1 MKKLIII
8 FILATVILSTVSA
21 CGGWPFYYK
30 PEFRGRVLDA
40 ETKAPI
46 EGAVVVVLYWKS
58 YLIRIVG
65 SHSAI
70 LNARETL
77 TDKNGDFYFPSCM
90 GFIPF
95 SRQEYT
101 QFIIY
106 KPGYM
111 KGPEKLGLPSENFFA
126 VDAVGQKGQIRYFEY
141 GNWKS
146 WAGILGVVEL
156 KRAKTRE
163 DFIQGSPDIPTDYHS
178 DRLPLLFKAINEDS
192 KNRGLGG
199 ESR

>member
-1 MKKLIII
+1 MKKFIIF
-8 FILATVILSTVSA
+8 FILAIVLLSTVTA

-30 PEFRGRVLDA
+30 PEFRGRVIDA

-95 SRQEYT
+95 SRQEPA

-126 VDAVGQKGQIRYFEY
+126 VDAVGQRGQIRYFEY

-156 KRAKTRE
+156 KRAKTFEERRRN
-163 DFIQGSPDIPTDYHS
+163 IPS
-178 DRLPLLFKAINEDS
+178 RPFEFSKELPLFFNIIAEED
-192 KNRGLGG
+192 KNLGL
-199 ESR
+199 

>member
-1 MKKLIII
+1 MKKFVIL
-8 FILATVILSTVSA
+8 FILAIVLLSTVTA

-30 PEFRGRVLDA
+30 PEFRGRIIDA
-40 ETKAPI
+40 ETKQPI

-65 SHSAI
+65 SHTAI
-70 LNARETL
+70 LKARETL

-90 GFIPF
+90 GIIPF
-95 SRQEYT
+95 SRQEPA

-126 VDAVGQKGQIRYFEY
+126 VETVGQKGQIRYFEY

-146 WAGILGVVEL
+146 WDGVSGVVEL
-156 KRAKTRE
+156 KKAKTRE
-163 DFIQGSPDIPTDYHS
+163 ERLQTKPAPPRDYTS
-178 DRLPLLFKAINEDS
+178 KELPLFIKIINDEGH
-192 KNRGLGG
+192 NLGLEGG
-199 ESR
+199 YK